1 MTPRQID
8 LVQKTFAK
16 VKPIAGVA
24 ADLFYGRLFEL
35 DPSLRAMFKGDMKKQ
50 GQMLMSVLAVAVNG
64 LRNLE
69 TLSPV
74 VRQLG
79 ARHVNYGVQP
89 QHYDTVGAALLWTL
103 EQGLQDE
110 FTPEV
115 RAAWAGAYGLLT
127 EVMQLGEMEA
137 RAGVMA

>member
-1 MTPRQID
+1 MTPHQID

-24 ADLFYGRLFEL
+24 AQLFYGRLFEL
-35 DPSLRAMFKGDMKKQ
+35 DPSLRAMFKGDMRKQ
-50 GQMLMSVLAVAVNG
+50 GQMLMSVLGVAVNG

-79 ARHVNYGVQP
+79 ARHIDYGVKP

-103 EQGLQDE
+103 QEGLQAD

-115 RAAWAGAYGLLT
+115 RAAWAGAYGLLA

-137 RAGVMA
+137 RAGVAA